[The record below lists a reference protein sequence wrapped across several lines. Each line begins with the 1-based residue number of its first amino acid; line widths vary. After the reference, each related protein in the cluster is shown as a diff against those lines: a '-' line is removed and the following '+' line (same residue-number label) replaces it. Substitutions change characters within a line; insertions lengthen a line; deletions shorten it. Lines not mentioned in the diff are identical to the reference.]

1 MPFFHIFVDGG
12 KTMIN
17 TQIRLAILGYGKECS
32 KKNART
38 ASLVGKVAA
47 KQGISL
53 IAGNVSGT
61 FAYAFEAAKA
71 YPITTICVIEKHK
84 KPSDKKT
91 VSELYL
97 TKDSY
102 AKHRQISQMADAG
115 ILIGGGAGSQQLLN
129 HFLKNNKT
137 VIAIEGSGG
146 ITNHELPS
154 QVLKAKNTTDAFKML
169 KSIKS
174 EFYLK
179 TELGILKL
187 SFNHFALS
195 KLSFSEEA
203 FDEKSNSKHEYLN
216 QLKAYFSGAK
226 VEFTGKLY
234 LQGSDFQ
241 KKVWRMLL
249 DIPYGSTLGYGD
261 LAKQISDKK
270 TSGAIAY
277 AAQQNPIEIIIPC
290 HRLLTKK
297 GELSTYSGSLETKSR
312 LLDLEKHQTELQVF

>member
-1 MPFFHIFVDGG
+1 MPFFFIFVAGG

-32 KKNART
+32 KKNAKT
-38 ASLVGKVAA
+38 ASLVGKIAA

-53 IAGNVSGT
+53 IAGNVTGT
-61 FAYAFEAAKA
+61 FAHAFEAAREF
-71 YPITTICVIEKHK
+71 PITTICVIEKHK
-84 KPSDKKT
+84 KPSDKKI

-102 AKHRQISQMADAG
+102 AKHSQISQMADAG

-129 HFLKNNKT
+129 HFLKNKKT
-137 VIAIEGSGG
+137 VVAIERSGG
-146 ITNHELPS
+146 ITNNELPP
-154 QVLKAKNTTDAFKML
+154 QVLKARNTTEAFKML

-174 EFYLK
+174 ESYLK
-179 TELGILKL
+179 TELGVLKL

-195 KLSFSEEA
+195 KLNFSEES
-203 FDEKSNSKHEYLN
+203 FDEKLTSKNEYLS
-216 QLKAYFSGAK
+216 QLKAYFSGTK

-234 LQGSDFQ
+234 LEGSDFQ

-249 DIPYGSTLGYGD
+249 DIPYGNTQEYGE

-290 HRLLTKK
+290 HRLLTKR
-297 GELSTYSGSLETKSR
+297 GALSSYSGSLVTKSR
-312 LLDLEKHQTELQVF
+312 LLDLEKHQTELRVF

>member
-1 MPFFHIFVDGG
+1 MPFFLIFVQQG
-12 KTMIN
+12 KAMIN
-17 TQIRLAILGYGKECS
+17 TQIRLAILGYGKQCS
-32 KKNART
+32 KKNAKT
-38 ASLVGKVAA
+38 ASLIGKTAA

-53 IAGNVSGT
+53 LAGNISGT
-61 FAYAFEAAKA
+61 FAHAFEAAKE

-84 KPSDKKT
+84 KPDDKRG

-102 AKHRQISQMADAG
+102 TKHTQICQLADAG

-129 HFLKNNKT
+129 HFVKNNKT

-146 ITNHELPS
+146 ITNHELPP
-154 QVLKAKNTTDAFKML
+154 QVLKAKNTTEAFKIL

-174 EFYLK
+174 KSYLK

-187 SFNHFALS
+187 CFNHFALCR
-195 KLSFSEEA
+195 LSFSEEA
-203 FDEKSNSKHEYLN
+203 FEDRSKPNNEYLE
-216 QLKAYFSGAK
+216 QLKTYFSGTK
-226 VEFTGKLY
+226 IEFTGKLY
-234 LQGSDFQ
+234 LEGSNFQ

-249 DIPYGSTLGYGD
+249 DIPYGNTLQYGD
-261 LAKQISDKK
+261 IAKQIGKKK

-290 HRLLTKK
+290 HRILTKR
-297 GELSTYSGSLETKSR
+297 GAFSSYTGNLVNKSR
-312 LLDLEKHQTELQVF
+312 LLYLEKHQTELSVF

>member
-1 MPFFHIFVDGG
+1 
-12 KTMIN
+12 MIN
-17 TQIRLAILGYGKECS
+17 TQIRLAILGYGQECS
-32 KKNART
+32 KNNART
-38 ASLVGKVAA
+38 ARLVGKTAA

-53 IAGNVSGT
+53 IAGNVTGT
-61 FAYAFEAAKA
+61 FAHAFAAA
-71 YPITTICVIEKHK
+71 QEYPITSICIIEKHK
-84 KPSDKKT
+84 KPDDT
-91 VSELYL
+91 NMVSELYL
-97 TKDSY
+97 TKDSH

-146 ITNHELPS
+146 ICNHELAP
-154 QVLKAKNTTDAFKML
+154 QVLKAKNTTEAFKLL

-174 EFYLK
+174 ESYLK
-179 TELGILKL
+179 TELGVLKL

-195 KLSFSEEA
+195 KLSFSEEV
-203 FDEKSNSKHEYLN
+203 FDENHNSKNEYLD
-216 QLKAYFSGAK
+216 QLKSYFSGSK

-234 LQGSDFQ
+234 LEGSSFQ

-249 DIPYGSTLGYGD
+249 DIPYGNTLEYGD
-261 LAKQISDKK
+261 IAKQISSKK

-290 HRLLTKK
+290 HRLLTKR
-297 GELSTYSGSLETKSR
+297 GTLSSYSGSLETKRR
-312 LLDLEKHQTELQVF
+312 LLNLEKHQTELRVF